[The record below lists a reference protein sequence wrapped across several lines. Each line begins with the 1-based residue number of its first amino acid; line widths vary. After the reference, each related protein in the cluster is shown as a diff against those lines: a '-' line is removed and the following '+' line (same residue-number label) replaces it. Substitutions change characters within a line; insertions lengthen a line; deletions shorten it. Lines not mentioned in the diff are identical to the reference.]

1 MSTHRPFLDVARPDY
16 VAPKLTSE
24 EADAAVY
31 AARDRRDAA
40 DATAKQVR
48 DDAAFYRGDDVRREA
63 EVAFRKAENL
73 AWMEY
78 RAAVFAAGRG

>member
-1 MSTHRPFLDVARPDY
+1 MTTYRPFVDVVRPDY

-40 DATAKQVR
+40 VAAAKQVR
-48 DDAAFYRGDDVRREA
+48 DDAVLYRGDDVRREA
-63 EVAFRKAENL
+63 EAKFRKAENL